1 MQFVSEYEAMMGRQ
15 EWDKIIECA
24 KREQLNDAERIFID
38 MFATFAYSNKGDKKS
53 AFELAKQN
61 VKNII
66 RMDVGKEA
74 EILVIIALYADL
86 SCSYGTKEDWNLALA
101 LLEQHVGQAHTM
113 NLDTQ
118 NALLLHKSLAT
129 LHLTLGHKEQAISHA
144 KTLNGIL
151 TTMNVST
158 QQADMIIQAANKL

>member
-1 MQFVSEYEAMMGRQ
+1 MQIVAEYEAMMGRQ

-38 MFATFAYSNKGDKKS
+38 MFATLAYSRKGDQKS

-61 VKNII
+61 VQNTI
-66 RMDVGKEA
+66 RMGLEEEA
-74 EILVIIALYADL
+74 QILVIIALYADL
-86 SCSYGTKEDWNLALA
+86 SCSYGTKDDWDLALA
-101 LLEQHVGQAHTM
+101 LLEKHVGQTHTM

-118 NALLLHKSLAT
+118 NALPLHKNLAAIY
-129 LHLTLGHKEQAISHA
+129 LKLGHKEEAISHA
-144 KTLNGIL
+144 KTLSRIL